1 MAFIISGSTILSFAE
16 YQDVVDL
23 DQRLFDENEGLTD
36 DVVED
41 SLIRS
46 TERILILLKNSEWYK
61 AVSENYGASALTRP
75 NLSASKIV
83 SRKNDFTDLACY
95 YALYE
100 YLLPRIAD
108 FGNEQNAERQKIEF
122 YRTKFSSLFDELCGA
137 GDWYD
142 YDGDGSVVAKE
153 KEFDLVSYKRI
164 R

>member
-1 MAFIISGSTILSFAE
+1 MAFILSGTTVLSFAE

-23 DQRLFDENEGLTD
+23 DQRLFEENEGLTD

-46 TERILILLKNSEWYK
+46 TERILTLLKNSEWYK
-61 AVSENYGASALTRP
+61 KVSENYGASALTRP

-95 YALYE
+95 HALYE

-108 FGNEQNAERQKIEF
+108 FGNEQNAERVKIEF
-122 YRTKFSSLFDELCGA
+122 YRTKFTNLYDELCQTS
-137 GDWYD
+137 DWYD
-142 YDGDGSVVAKE
+142 YNGDGTIEVKE
-153 KEFDLVSYKRI
+153 KEFDLVFYKRI